1 MDTTQAINHDIDDF
15 HDADSSPDEELL
27 HDRTY
32 RVRAYR
38 RSPDQIRI
46 RGMVRDIKPMI
57 MPVETGRG
65 PIEVHHMIVDLIVD
79 YPEMIISEVDVEFAT
94 NPHGGCPAI
103 TPRYQNLVGL
113 PVTRGYIDKVRQLFG
128 GPRGC
133 THTTALLL
141 AMGPV
146 ATQAMTSMEMRGRQ
160 PGDWD
165 RPDRQGDWGRPDRQ
179 FNVAR
184 MINTCHFWSE
194 DGEAI
199 ALVRAGKHPGRPR
212 WLDVGA
218 TDPADAPD
226 Q

>member
-1 MDTTQAINHDIDDF
+1 VDTRQAINQDIDDF
-15 HDADSSPDEELL
+15 RDPDESPDEELL

-38 RSPDQIRI
+38 RSSEQMRI
-46 RGMVRDIKPMI
+46 RGMVRDIKPMMM

-65 PIEVHHMIVDLIVD
+65 PIEVHHMVVDLTVD
-79 YPEMIISEVDVEFAT
+79 YPEMIISEVDVKFVT
-94 NPHGGCPAI
+94 NPHDGCPAI
-103 TPRYQNLVGL
+103 VPRYQSLVGL
-113 PVTRGYIDKVRQLFG
+113 PMTRGYIDKVRQLFG

-146 ATQAMTSMEMRGRQ
+146 ATQAMTSMDMHGRQ

-165 RPDRQGDWGRPDRQ
+165 RPDRKWD
-179 FNVAR
+179 ATR

-199 ALVRAGKHPGRPR
+199 ALVRAGKHPMRPR
-212 WLDVGA
+212 WLAAAGGA
-218 TDPADAPD
+218 DDPAGAPTEP
-226 Q
+226 

>member
-1 MDTTQAINHDIDDF
+1 MNTTQAIRQDIDDF
-15 HDADSSPDEELL
+15 RGPDSSPDEELI

-38 RSPDQIRI
+38 RSADQIRI
-46 RGMVRDIKPMI
+46 RGMVRDIKPILMA
-57 MPVETGRG
+57 VETGPG
-65 PIEVHHMIVDLIVD
+65 PIEVHHMVVDLTVD
-79 YPEMIISEVDVEFAT
+79 YPEMIISEVDVEFVT

-103 TPRYQNLVGL
+103 APKYQGLVGL
-113 PVTRGYIDKVRQLFG
+113 PMTRGYINQVRQLFG

-146 ATQAMTSMEMRGRQ
+146 ATQAMTSMAMRNRQ
-160 PGDWD
+160 PGDWNQSD
-165 RPDRQGDWGRPDRQ
+165 RP
-179 FNVAR
+179 FSTH
-184 MINTCHFWSE
+184 MINTCHFWAE

-212 WLDVGA
+212 WLDGGV
-218 TDPADAPD
+218 TDAGVTG

>member
-1 MDTTQAINHDIDDF
+1 MDTTQAINQDIDDF
-15 HDADSSPDEELL
+15 RDPDGSPDEELL

-38 RSPDQIRI
+38 VSSEQIRI

-57 MPVETGRG
+57 MPVETGSD
-65 PIEVHHMIVDLIVD
+65 PIEVHRMVVDLIVD

-103 TPRYQNLVGL
+103 APTYQNLVGL
-113 PVTRGYIDKVRQLFG
+113 PVTRGYIDKVRELFG

-146 ATQAMTSMEMRGRQ
+146 ATQAVTSMEMRGRQ

-165 RPDRQGDWGRPDRQ
+165 RPDRP
-179 FNVAR
+179 FNATR
-184 MINTCHFWSE
+184 MINTCHFWAE

-212 WLDVGA
+212 WLA
-218 TDPADAPD
+218 ADPGEPPRP
-226 Q
+226 

>member
-1 MDTTQAINHDIDDF
+1 VDTTQAINQDIDDF
-15 HDADSSPDEELL
+15 RGPDGSPDEELL

-38 RSPDQIRI
+38 RSEQQMRI

-57 MPVETGRG
+57 MALEMGRG
-65 PIEVHHMIVDLIVD
+65 PIEVHHMVVDLVVD

-94 NPHGGCPAI
+94 NPHEGCPAI
-103 TPRYQNLVGL
+103 ASKYQNLVGL
-113 PVTRGYIDKVRQLFG
+113 PMTRGYIAKVRELFG

-165 RPDRQGDWGRPDRQ
+165 RADRP
-179 FNVAR
+179 FNPGH
-184 MINTCHFWSE
+184 MINTCHFWAE

-212 WLDVGA
+212 WL
-218 TDPADAPD
+218 ADGSDEAAEAPGR
-226 Q
+226 

>member
-1 MDTTQAINHDIDDF
+1 LDTTQAIIQDIDDF
-15 HDADSSPDEELL
+15 RDPDGSPDEELI

-38 RSPDQIRI
+38 LSPDQIRI

-57 MPVETGRG
+57 MAVETGRG
-65 PIEVHHMIVDLIVD
+65 PIEVHRMVVDLVVD
-79 YPEMIISEVDVEFAT
+79 YPEMVISEVEVEFAT
-94 NPHGGCPAI
+94 NPHDGCPAI
-103 TPRYQNLVGL
+103 ASKYQNLVGL

-146 ATQAMTSMEMRGRQ
+146 ATQAMTSMAMHGLK
-160 PGDWD
+160 PGDWN
-165 RPDRQGDWGRPDRQ
+165 RPDRQ
-179 FNVAR
+179 FDGGH

-212 WLDVGA
+212 WLDVGT
-218 TDPADAPD
+218 TDPAEAPGR
-226 Q
+226 

>member
-1 MDTTQAINHDIDDF
+1 LETRQAINQDIDDF
-15 HDADSSPDEELL
+15 RIPDDSPDEELL

-38 RSPDQIRI
+38 RSANQIRI

-57 MPVETGRG
+57 MPAETGPG
-65 PIEVHHMIVDLIVD
+65 PIEVHHMVVDLTVD
-79 YPEMIISEVDVEFAT
+79 YPEMIISEVDVEFVA

-103 TPRYQNLVGL
+103 APMYQSLIGI
-113 PVTRGYIDKVRQLFG
+113 PVTRGYIDKVRKLFG

-160 PGDWD
+160 PSDWD
-165 RPDRQGDWGRPDRQ
+165 RQDRP
-179 FNVAR
+179 FNAGH
-184 MINTCHFWSE
+184 MINTCHFWAE

-212 WLDVGA
+212 WLNAG
-218 TDPADAPD
+218 TADTPEASGE
-226 Q
+226 

>member
-1 MDTTQAINHDIDDF
+1 VDTREAINQDIDDF
-15 HDADSSPDEELL
+15 RDPDSSPDEELI

-38 RSPDQIRI
+38 RSPDQIRL

-57 MPVETGRG
+57 MWVETGTG

-79 YPEMIISEVDVEFAT
+79 YPDMIISEVDVEFAT
-94 NPHGGCPAI
+94 NPHDGCPAI
-103 TPRYQNLVGL
+103 ASKYQMLVGL
-113 PVTRGYIDKVRQLFG
+113 PVTRGYIDKVRKLFG

-146 ATQAMTSMEMRGRQ
+146 ATQAMTSMAMYGRQ
-160 PGDWD
+160 PDDWD
-165 RPDRQGDWGRPDRQ
+165 RSDRP
-179 FNVAR
+179 FNSDH
-184 MINTCHFWSE
+184 MLNTCHFWSE

-212 WLDVGA
+212 WLEMGS
-218 TDPADAPD
+218 ADSPEAPGP
-226 Q
+226 

>member
-1 MDTTQAINHDIDDF
+1 VDTTQAINQDIDDF
-15 HDADSSPDEELL
+15 FGPDGSPDEQLL

-38 RSPDQIRI
+38 RSPGQLRI

-57 MPVETGRG
+57 MAVETGRG
-65 PIEVHHMIVDLIVD
+65 PIEVHHMVVDLTVD
-79 YPEMIISEVDVEFAT
+79 YPAMIISEVDVEFVT
-94 NPHGGCPAI
+94 NPHDGCPAI
-103 TPRYQNLVGL
+103 ASKYQNLIGL

-160 PGDWD
+160 PGDWN
-165 RPDRQGDWGRPDRQ
+165 RPDRQ
-179 FNVAR
+179 FNASH

-199 ALVRAGKHPGRPR
+199 ALIRAGQHPGRPR
-212 WLDVGA
+212 WMTVEAG
-218 TDPADAPD
+218 DAAEAPSL
-226 Q
+226 

>member
-1 MDTTQAINHDIDDF
+1 VDTAQAINQDIDDF
-15 HDADSSPDEELL
+15 RDPDGSPDEELL

-38 RSPDQIRI
+38 RAANQMRI
-46 RGMVRDIKPMI
+46 RGMVRDIKPM
-57 MPVETGRG
+57 MMWAETGRG
-65 PIEVHHMIVDLIVD
+65 PIEVHHMVVDLIVD
-79 YPEMIISEVDVEFAT
+79 YPEMVISEVEVDFVT
-94 NPHGGCPAI
+94 NPHDGCPAI
-103 TPRYQNLVGL
+103 ASKYQNLVGL
-113 PVTRGYIDKVRQLFG
+113 PVTRGYIDKVRKLFG

-165 RPDRQGDWGRPDRQ
+165 RSDRP
-179 FNVAR
+179 FAATH

-212 WLDVGA
+212 WLDAGADDPAEA
-218 TDPADAPD
+218 TDR
-226 Q
+226 